1 MERLLRIG
9 GQGIGGMGSQSPE
22 SSQND
27 TAEQVPFFK
36 NFSIFFLIS
45 ISSPDSYL
53 ITGTVENDETRPRW
67 CAV

>member
-27 TAEQVPFFK
+27 TAEQVLFFQIL
-36 NFSIFFLIS
+36 IFFQ
-45 ISSPDSYL
+45 
-53 ITGTVENDETRPRW
+53 N
-67 CAV
+67 

>member
-27 TAEQVPFFK
+27 TAEQVWICSL
-36 NFSIFFLIS
+36 NCS
-45 ISSPDSYL
+45 
-53 ITGTVENDETRPRW
+53 
-67 CAV
+67 

>member
-27 TAEQVPFFK
+27 TAEQVG
-36 NFSIFFLIS
+36 I
-45 ISSPDSYL
+45 Y
-53 ITGTVENDETRPRW
+53 W
-67 CAV
+67 